1 MKEISEFTI
10 LIVDDTEENLDILV
24 EALSDDYGISVAMDG
39 ETALEILKEEVPDI
53 ILLDIIMP
61 GMDGYDIC
69 KKIKENK
76 ETADIPVIFLT
87 AIAEIESK
95 AKGFEL
101 GAVDYITKP
110 FEVLEVKARI
120 RTHLSL
126 KFAKY
131 ELSQKNKILEKK
143 TMELENAF
151 NELEAFSYTVSH
163 DLKSPIREIEAYVKM
178 MLEEKN
184 EKLES
189 NTKEIVNKVNDICGN
204 TITMIENLLRYSK
217 MTNLEI
223 CKEMIDISKI
233 FKLTFEQ
240 YKTIHSERIIE
251 FEFETGMPTVWA
263 DSTLIKQVISNVI
276 SNAVKFTKNEY
287 KASIIAGCKKDKK
300 EYVFYVK
307 DNGAGIDMEFSG
319 KLFGVFQRL
328 HSQDEFSGNGIGL
341 AIIRKII
348 QKHEGRTWIEGKV
361 NEGATIYFTL
371 PDYND

>member
-1 MKEISEFTI
+1 MKEISEYTI

-39 ETALEILKEEVPDI
+39 ETALETLKEEVPDI

-87 AIAEIESK
+87 AISEIESK

-131 ELSQKNKILEKK
+131 ELSEKNKILEQK
-143 TMELENAF
+143 TIELENAF

-163 DLKSPIREIEAYVKM
+163 DLKSPIREIEAYVKI
-178 MLEEKN
+178 MLQEKN
-184 EKLES
+184 EKLQT
-189 NTKEIVNKVNDICGN
+189 NTKEIINKVNDICDN
-204 TITMIENLLRYSK
+204 TITMIENLLGYSK
-217 MTNLEI
+217 MNNLEI

-240 YKTIHSERIIE
+240 YKTIYSERNIE
-251 FEFETGMPTVWA
+251 FEFETGMPMVWA
-263 DSTLIKQVISNVI
+263 DSTLIKQVISNII

-287 KASIIAGCKKDKK
+287 KASIIVGCKKDKE

-328 HSQDEFSGNGIGL
+328 HSQEEFSGSGVGL

-361 NEGATIYFTL
+361 NEGTTIYFTL
-371 PDYND
+371 PNYKN

>member
-131 ELSQKNKILEKK
+131 ELSQKNKILEQK

-178 MLEEKN
+178 MLQEKN
-184 EKLES
+184 EKLE
-189 NTKEIVNKVNDICGN
+189 
-204 TITMIENLLRYSK
+204 
-217 MTNLEI
+217 
-223 CKEMIDISKI
+223 
-233 FKLTFEQ
+233 
-240 YKTIHSERIIE
+240 
-251 FEFETGMPTVWA
+251 
-263 DSTLIKQVISNVI
+263 
-276 SNAVKFTKNEY
+276 
-287 KASIIAGCKKDKK
+287 
-300 EYVFYVK
+300 
-307 DNGAGIDMEFSG
+307 
-319 KLFGVFQRL
+319 
-328 HSQDEFSGNGIGL
+328 
-341 AIIRKII
+341 II
-348 QKHEGRTWIEGKV
+348 QKKLLTR
-361 NEGATIYFTL
+361 
-371 PDYND
+371 